1 MEEYKMVTIS
11 LEIEEEASLNI
22 LLASDGTINRK
33 GDGTYKI
40 DGNFFM
46 GITDTGIFQC
56 LKKYIT
62 DDFKSSL
69 GKVYDLPGKE
79 GKSCTLEIV
88 LAGDKEGNGMKFIY
102 GADSMGPPGP
112 VADFVEAAIQL
123 TDAWFY
129 EQQSKVKQPE
139 RPKRKWWEF
148 WKG

>member
-1 MEEYKMVTIS
+1 MEDYSIITIS

-40 DGNFFM
+40 DRNFFM
-46 GITDTGIFQC
+46 GITDTSLFQR

-62 DDFKSSL
+62 DDFNACH

-88 LAGDKEGNGMKFIY
+88 LSGGKEGNGMKFYY
-102 GADSMGPPGP
+102 GADSMGPPLP
-112 VADFVEAAIQL
+112 VAEFVEAAIHL

-129 EQQSKVKQPE
+129 EQQSKINQQE

-148 WKG
+148 WKT